1 MFFTVYGCD
10 RFALVQAEYR
20 GNLSFRFNW
29 SGRGWWDDDKEDE
42 ERYRESWDADVDW
55 VLFADAGHGWS
66 TRDGLGDDTGVDA
79 GFGLLFDELGVYAA
93 VPLRNGRGVNLFV
106 RLGSAFDAARPA
118 PGGLPPA
125 RAPRPR
131 RARARAGG
139 APPVR
144 RVGGGGGGVA
154 PRGEGAGLLADP
166 GLRDALGS
174 GLPLRIRFRVELWE
188 KSLFD
193 RLVGTHRAALAVL
206 QDPLDGGYTLDDG
219 RSEQRFRSLAEV
231 EGAVEGAFAASLH
244 PTRRGRFYYIA
255 VLEIETL
262 SLSDLEELQRWLRGE
277 ARPAV
282 EGRRSVGRAV
292 ESGLRRA
299 VVRVMGLPTRK
310 YEARSA
316 TFSPR

>member
-1 MFFTVYGCD
+1 MTL
-10 RFALVQAEYR
+10 R
-20 GNLSFRFNW
+20 
-29 SGRGWWDDDKEDE
+29 
-42 ERYRESWDADVDW
+42 
-55 VLFADAGHGWS
+55 
-66 TRDGLGDDTGVDA
+66 
-79 GFGLLFDELGVYAA
+79 
-93 VPLRNGRGVNLFV
+93 PLR
-106 RLGSAFDAARPA
+106 SAALLLLALLSLA
-118 PGGLPPA
+118 GPA
-125 RAPRPR
+125 RAQGERPLTVAAAGAAAGWR
-131 RARARAGG
+131 PLVRAK
-139 APPVR
+139 
-144 RVGGGGGGVA
+144 
-154 PRGEGAGLLADP
+154 GLLADP
-166 GLRDALGS
+166 GLRDALDS

-188 KSLFD
+188 KAVFD

-206 QDPLDGGYTLDDG
+206 QDPLDGAYTLDNG
-219 RSEQRFRSLAEV
+219 RTEQRFRSLAEV
-231 EGAVEGAFAASLH
+231 EAAVEGAFAATLH

-282 EGRRSVGRAV
+282 QGRRSVGRAV

>member
-1 MFFTVYGCD
+1 MILRRLRPAAF
-10 RFALVQAEYR
+10 L
-20 GNLSFRFNW
+20 L
-29 SGRGWWDDDKEDE
+29 
-42 ERYRESWDADVDW
+42 
-55 VLFADAGHGWS
+55 L
-66 TRDGLGDDTGVDA
+66 
-79 GFGLLFDELGVYAA
+79 GLLALAG
-93 VPLRNGRGVNLFV
+93 
-106 RLGSAFDAARPA
+106 
-118 PGGLPPA
+118 PA
-125 RAPRPR
+125 RAQGERPLTVAAAGAAAGWR
-131 RARARAGG
+131 PVVRAQ
-139 APPVR
+139 
-144 RVGGGGGGVA
+144 
-154 PRGEGAGLLADP
+154 GLLGDP
-166 GLRDALGS
+166 GLRDALRS

-206 QDPLDGGYTLDDG
+206 QDPLDGAYTLDNG
-219 RSEQRFRSLAEV
+219 RAEQRFRSLAEV